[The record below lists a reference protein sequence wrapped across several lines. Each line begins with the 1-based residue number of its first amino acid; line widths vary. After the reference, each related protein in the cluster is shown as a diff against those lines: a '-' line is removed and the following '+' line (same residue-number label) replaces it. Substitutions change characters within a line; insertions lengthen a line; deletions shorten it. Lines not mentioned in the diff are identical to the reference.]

1 MDLWR
6 EFHGPN
12 AAYVLELYERYR
24 RDPHSMDPVTREAF
38 ARLAV
43 PVEDSGPPAGGPA
56 PEPAKIAGAVNLAQ
70 AIRGYGHLAARLDP
84 LGRPPHGDPSLEP
97 SAHGL
102 SEEDL
107 RRLPASLVGC
117 PSTDVCANA
126 WEAVRALLAIYAGTT
141 GYRFRH
147 IWDATEREWLREAV
161 EAGHYRPP
169 RDSLNPP
176 ALLERLTQVE
186 AFERFL
192 HRTFPGKTRFS
203 LEGLDMLVPLLDEL
217 IGEAAEAGIRSIL
230 LGMAHRGRLN
240 VLAHVLN
247 RPVRQILAEFKDPAR
262 DQDLARREGMTWM
275 GDVTY
280 HRGARRALEGGEAV
294 HLVIAMPPN
303 PSHLEFINAVVEG
316 MARAAGTR
324 IDHPGV
330 PRFDHAVSLPILIH
344 GDAAFPGQ
352 GIVAETLNLSRL
364 CGYYTGGTI
373 HVIADNQLG
382 YTTEP
387 HDLRST
393 LYASDLA
400 KGFEIPIV
408 QVNADDPEACIQA
421 ARLAHAYRHRFHKD
435 FLIDLVGYRRHG
447 HSEGD
452 EPAFTQPALYERI
465 QAHPTVRE
473 RWAATLVERGVILPD
488 APPALEARYV
498 AALEEA
504 VASLDPATDLAEP
517 RPAVPQPGAA
527 KRVRTAVPAERL
539 RELGEGLRRLPE
551 GFTVHPKLARLLQ
564 RRREALGAAGAPPL
578 DWAAAEE
585 LACASIL
592 ADGISIRLTG
602 QDTERGTF
610 GQRHA
615 VLHDVTNGKTH
626 TPLQALPQ
634 GRAAF
639 AVFNSPL
646 SEAAALAF
654 EYGYSVQAPERLVI
668 WEAQYGD
675 FANGA
680 QVVIDQFLVSARAK
694 WGQTPSL
701 VLLLPHGHEGSGPDH
716 SSARPERFLQLF
728 AELNLRLV
736 NCTTAAQYFHLLR
749 RQAAL
754 LASDPLPLVVL
765 TPKSLLRH
773 PRAASPL
780 RDLAE
785 GRWRPVLDDPEPG
798 ARRERA
804 ETLLL
809 CSGKVGVDLLESPQ
823 RVERATV
830 AVARLEQVAPFPAE
844 EVQACVD
851 AYPRLRRLV
860 WVQEEPENIGAW
872 TWVQPQLAR
881 LCQGG
886 VTLQVVARPASSSP
900 AEGSASRHAAT
911 EQALVAAAFA
921 LEPAAGAAR
930 KPTRR
935 R

>member
-12 AAYVLELYERYR
+12 AGYVLELYERYR
-24 RDPHSMDPVTREAF
+24 RDPDSVDPATREAL
-38 ARLAV
+38 ARLA
-43 PVEDSGPPAGGPA
+43 PPAEESGPPAAGPA
-56 PEPAKIAGAVNLAQ
+56 PAPAKIAGTVNLAQ

-84 LGRPPHGDPSLEP
+84 LNRPPHGDPSLEP
-97 SAHGL
+97 AAHGL

-107 RRLPASLVGC
+107 RGLPASLVGC
-117 PSTDVCANA
+117 PSTDVCASA
-126 WEAVRALLAIYAGTT
+126 WEAVRALLGIYAGTT

-147 IWDATEREWLREAV
+147 IWDAKEREWLREAV
-161 EAGHYRPP
+161 ESGRYRPP
-169 RDSLNPP
+169 GDPVNPP

-186 AFERFL
+186 VFERFL
-192 HRTFPGKTRFS
+192 HRAFPGKTRFS

-217 IGEAAEAGIRSIL
+217 IGEAAEAGIGSII

-240 VLAHVLN
+240 LLAHVLN
-247 RPVRQILAEFKDPAR
+247 RPARQILAEFKDPAR
-262 DQDLARREGMTWM
+262 DQDLARRESMTWM

-294 HLVIAMPPN
+294 HLVVAMPPN
-303 PSHLEFINAVVEG
+303 PSHLEFVNPVVEG
-316 MARAAGTR
+316 MARAAGAR
-324 IDHPGV
+324 VNHPGV

-373 HVIADNQLG
+373 HIIADNQLG

-387 HDLRST
+387 YDARST

-473 RWAATLVERGVILPD
+473 RWAATLVERGVIPPE

-504 VASLDPATDLAEP
+504 VASLDPATDLEEP
-517 RPAVPQPGAA
+517 RPAAPPPGAA

-564 RRREALGAAGAPPL
+564 RRREALGEADAPPL

-585 LACASIL
+585 LAWASIL

-716 SSARPERFLQLF
+716 SSARPERFLQLC
-728 AELNLRLV
+728 AEMNLRLV

-809 CSGKVGVDLLESPQ
+809 CSGKVAVDLLESPQ

-860 WVQEEPENIGAW
+860 WVQEEPENMGAW
-872 TWVQPQLAR
+872 TWLQPQLAR

-900 AEGSASRHAAT
+900 AEGSASRHTAT
-911 EQALVAAAFA
+911 QQALVAAAFA
-921 LEPAAGAAR
+921 LDPAAGAAR

>member
-1 MDLWR
+1 
-6 EFHGPN
+6 
-12 AAYVLELYERYR
+12 
-24 RDPHSMDPVTREAF
+24 
-38 ARLAV
+38 
-43 PVEDSGPPAGGPA
+43 
-56 PEPAKIAGAVNLAQ
+56 
-70 AIRGYGHLAARLDP
+70 
-84 LGRPPHGDPSLEP
+84 
-97 SAHGL
+97 
-102 SEEDL
+102 
-107 RRLPASLVGC
+107 
-117 PSTDVCANA
+117 
-126 WEAVRALLAIYAGTT
+126 
-141 GYRFRH
+141 
-147 IWDATEREWLREAV
+147 
-161 EAGHYRPP
+161 
-169 RDSLNPP
+169 
-176 ALLERLTQVE
+176 
-186 AFERFL
+186 
-192 HRTFPGKTRFS
+192 
-203 LEGLDMLVPLLDEL
+203 
-217 IGEAAEAGIRSIL
+217 
-230 LGMAHRGRLN
+230 
-240 VLAHVLN
+240 
-247 RPVRQILAEFKDPAR
+247 
-262 DQDLARREGMTWM
+262 
-275 GDVTY
+275 
-280 HRGARRALEGGEAV
+280 
-294 HLVIAMPPN
+294 
-303 PSHLEFINAVVEG
+303 
-316 MARAAGTR
+316 
-324 IDHPGV
+324 
-330 PRFDHAVSLPILIH
+330 
-344 GDAAFPGQ
+344 
-352 GIVAETLNLSRL
+352 
-364 CGYYTGGTI
+364 
-373 HVIADNQLG
+373 
-382 YTTEP
+382 
-387 HDLRST
+387 
-393 LYASDLA
+393 
-400 KGFEIPIV
+400 
-408 QVNADDPEACIQA
+408 
-421 ARLAHAYRHRFHKD
+421 
-435 FLIDLVGYRRHG
+435 
-447 HSEGD
+447 
-452 EPAFTQPALYERI
+452 
-465 QAHPTVRE
+465 
-473 RWAATLVERGVILPD
+473 
-488 APPALEARYV
+488 
-498 AALEEA
+498 
-504 VASLDPATDLAEP
+504 
-517 RPAVPQPGAA
+517 
-527 KRVRTAVPAERL
+527 VRTAVPAERL

-551 GFTVHPKLARLLQ
+551 GFALHPKLTRLLQ
-564 RRREALGAAGAPPL
+564 RRREALGKADAPPL

-585 LACASIL
+585 LAWASIL

-615 VLHDVTNGKTH
+615 VLHDAKTGKIH

-634 GRAAF
+634 ARAAF

-654 EYGYSVQAPERLVI
+654 EYGYSMQAPERLVI

-716 SSARPERFLQLF
+716 SSARPERFLQLC

-860 WVQEEPENIGAW
+860 WVQEEPENMGAW

-911 EQALVAAAFA
+911 QQALVAAAFA
-921 LEPAAGAAR
+921 LEPAAEAAR
-930 KPTRR
+930 RPTRR